1 MKEKITSYEFL
12 ILMFLVPY
20 GTASLFFMASDTKN
34 DVWIALI
41 FYSLVSIP
49 IQMIYISLFNK
60 YPNDSPVTYLPKI
73 FGKYIGFILSI
84 LYIWFFAYDASRD
97 LRDFIELTASF
108 SLIRLPM
115 YITGAVF
122 VTAIIYNVYKGIE
135 NIGNMAQIAFLI
147 VAFSSFCILLLAY
160 ITDPNIRIQSILP
173 IIHSG
178 FVSLVT
184 SGWKL
189 SMFPYGEFVV
199 MTMFYPFVLQRSK
212 LRKAVI
218 FSSILEGLFLAV
230 NNILFIVTLG
240 FEFANTNDYPLL
252 ETLRWIHIGDFLNR
266 LDIIFLVVLTLGGF
280 FKISILIYAAALGI
294 EQLFNFKHWGILCSI
309 LGVLIL
315 ITSLIMARD
324 NPEHL
329 NIGWNIGLKYIFPQ
343 FVILI
348 PLAALITHYIKLFLQ
363 KKNRNYE

>member
-1 MKEKITSYEFL
+1 MKEKITSYQFL
-12 ILMFLVPY
+12 VLMFLVPY
-20 GTASLFFMASDTKN
+20 GTASLFFMSSDTKN

-49 IQMIYISLFNK
+49 IQMIYINLFNK
-60 YPNDSPVTYLPKI
+60 YPDDSIVTYLPKI

-84 LYIWFFAYDASRD
+84 IYIWFFAYDASRD
-97 LRDFIELTASF
+97 FRDFIELTGSF

-115 YITGAVF
+115 YVTGIIFIMV
-122 VTAIIYNVYKGIE
+122 IIYNVYKGIE
-135 NIGNMAQIAFLI
+135 NMANMAYIAFII
-147 VAFSSFCILLLAY
+147 VGFSSFTIFLLTY
-160 ITDPNIRIQSILP
+160 ITDPELQIQSILP
-173 IIHSG
+173 IMHNG
-178 FVSLVT
+178 FVSVVT

-199 MTMFYPFVLQRSK
+199 MTMLYPFVLQRTK

-218 FSSILEGLFLAV
+218 FSSILEGIFLAV
-230 NNILFIVTLG
+230 NNILFIMTLG

-266 LDIIFLVVLTLGGF
+266 LDIIFLVVLILGGF
-280 FKISILIYAAALGI
+280 FKISVLMYASAIGI
-294 EQLFNFKHWGILCSI
+294 KQLFNVKNWGILCSTV
-309 LGVLIL
+309 GVLIL

-329 NIGWNIGLKYIFPQ
+329 NIGWNIALVYIFPPI
-343 FVILI
+343 VIII
-348 PLAALITHYIKLFLQ
+348 PLAALITYYVRLFVW
-363 KKNRNYE
+363 KKNHDY